1 MKKLFISADMEGT
14 AGVMHWE
21 ETERQGKDYDFWRMQ
36 MSREVAAAC
45 QGAVDAG
52 MEDIL
57 VKDAHDSGRNIFPVE
72 LPEQARILRGWA
84 KHPLRMVAGLDE
96 TFDGVVFTGYH
107 SAAEMPTNPLSHT
120 MNLRNNHVKLNGE
133 LCSELMINSLSA
145 AMMGVPVYCVCG
157 DKGLCEW
164 IQSVNPNIR
173 TVPVSEGIGNA
184 SISIHPNVAVR
195 RIRETVRE
203 AVQQPREA
211 CLFPMPKHFHVE
223 INFRQHFDAT
233 GAVWYPGCVKTGAR
247 TVAYDADDYMDVLK
261 FLYWVL

>member
-1 MKKLFISADMEGT
+1 
-14 AGVMHWE
+14 
-21 ETERQGKDYDFWRMQ
+21 
-36 MSREVAAAC
+36 
-45 QGAVDAG
+45 

-84 KHPLRMVAGLDE
+84 KHPLRMMAGLDE

-173 TVPVSEGIGNA
+173 TVPVSEGHRQRFHL
-184 SISIHPNVAVR
+184 HPSQR
-195 RIRETVRE
+195 RR
-203 AVQQPREA
+203 AAHPR
-211 CLFPMPKHFHVE
+211 
-223 INFRQHFDAT
+223 D
-233 GAVWYPGCVKTGAR
+233 GAR
-247 TVAYDADDYMDVLK
+247 SRAAAPGGLPVPDAEAFPCGNQLPPA
-261 FLYWVL
+261 L